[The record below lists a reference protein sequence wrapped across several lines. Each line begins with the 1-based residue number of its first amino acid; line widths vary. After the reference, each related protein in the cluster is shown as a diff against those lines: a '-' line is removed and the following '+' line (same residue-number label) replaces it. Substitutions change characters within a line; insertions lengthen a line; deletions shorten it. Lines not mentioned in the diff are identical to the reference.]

1 MSPSDPVSAT
11 PLSRRD
17 FGQQTLATLLTYS
30 LFETL
35 LRGHAL
41 GAETP
46 APVAKWFQDVNSLA
60 QDMKSQRISQ
70 VVWQKK
76 VEELFRQIELPSL
89 LAFLKFDDLTRNLK
103 YVDNGARSLNFKLPE
118 VDGLPKTLDF
128 GRQIFAVKKG
138 HAVVPHGHNNMATA
152 FLILSGQ
159 FQGRHFDR
167 LEDEPDHILI
177 RPSID
182 RAFATGETSSISD
195 YKDNIHWFTATSETA
210 FILNIHVLDVRPGSE
225 APTGRVYVNPNGE
238 KLSGGLVRAPRLGY
252 KQAHDMFG

>member
-1 MSPSDPVSAT
+1 MSPSASSSPDS
-11 PLSRRD
+11 LSRRD

-35 LRGHAL
+35 LRGHAV

-46 APVAKWFQDVNSLA
+46 APVAKWFRDVNSLA
-60 QDMKSQRISQ
+60 QDMKDQRVSQ

-76 VEELFRQIELPSL
+76 VEELFHQVELPSL
-89 LAFLKFDDLTRNLK
+89 LAFLKFDELTRDLK

-118 VDGLPKTLDF
+118 VDGLPKALVF
-128 GRQIFAVKKG
+128 GKQIFAVKKG

-159 FQGRHFDR
+159 FQGRHYDR
-167 LEDEPDHILI
+167 LEDEKDHILI

-182 RAFATGETSSISD
+182 RAFAAGETSSISD

-210 FILNIHVLDVRPGSE
+210 FILNIHVLNVRPGSE
-225 APTGRVYVNPNGE
+225 SPTGRVYVNPNGE
-238 KLSGGLVRAPRLGY
+238 KLSGGLVRATRLGY
-252 KQAHDMFG
+252 QQAHEMFG